1 MENTFSGDSH
11 INPFGY
17 PMQGFQSISISNW
30 SLAGVWQL
38 MPADHADFPE
48 SYRGLYDIYM
58 VYYEVGGEYTLTVE
72 TSQLFYVESVEELQD
87 DGSTRTR
94 WYLVGQEDF
103 PLLSKNETVS
113 WGAMKAVYR

>member
-1 MENTFSGDSH
+1 MVIYEDLIKLLH
-11 INPFGY
+11 
-17 PMQGFQSISISNW
+17 Q
-30 SLAGVWQL
+30 
-38 MPADHADFPE
+38 
-48 SYRGLYDIYM
+48 RIYM